1 MGVYIKGLE
10 MPKKCIN
17 CNFCVGMNEYPFHAC
32 FITYSEIYFD
42 IDRLKNCPLVEI
54 KTPHGRLIDEDALI
68 DDLIEQ
74 KIPFNAGVNESIIMT
89 PTILEAEKK

>member
-1 MGVYIKGLE
+1 MGVYIKGIE
-10 MPKKCIN
+10 MPKKCGN
-17 CNFCVGMNEYPFHAC
+17 CKFCVNMNEYPFKAC
-32 FITYSEIYFD
+32 FITYSGIPLGT
-42 IDRLKNCPLVEI
+42 DRLLNCPLVGI

-89 PTILEAEKK
+89 PTILEKEE